1 LNILHRFWLS
11 ADIPLSGL
19 LVALTP
25 SLAGADHGT
34 NPPTPVARIS
44 RDTLY
49 MHNDFMII
57 VTALFVVVFG
67 IMIYTM
73 VKHRQSTSYQA
84 AKFAGL
90 TGNVQWL
97 WAMVPF
103 AILLFVD
110 YALMGMN

>member
-1 LNILHRFWLS
+1 MNILHRFWLS

-67 IMIYTM
+67 IMIYSM
-73 VKHRQSTSYQA
+73 VKHRQSTSHHGA
-84 AKFAGL
+84 RF
-90 TGNVQWL
+90 TGPTGSVQWL
-97 WAMVPF
+97 WALVPL

-110 YALMGMN
+110 YALMGLN